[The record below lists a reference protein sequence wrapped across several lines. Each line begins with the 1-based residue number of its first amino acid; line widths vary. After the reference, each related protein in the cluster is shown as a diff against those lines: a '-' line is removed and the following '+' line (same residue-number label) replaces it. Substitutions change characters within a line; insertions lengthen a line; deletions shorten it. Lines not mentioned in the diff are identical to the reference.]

1 MTTKILDLNNIE
13 RKLFW
18 ILISFIAL
26 CVSLY
31 VFSVFSFTMS
41 GAQITREENT
51 ARELTASG
59 GELEAEYLAL
69 QNSIT
74 LSYAQSLG
82 LEEVKVKFA
91 NVPIAPKL
99 SMAR

>member
-26 CVSLY
+26 CICVY
-31 VFSVFSFTMS
+31 VWAVFSFTMS
-41 GAQITREENT
+41 GAQIEKDANTMKTLTENQ
-51 ARELTASG
+51 
-59 GELEAEYLAL
+59 GELESEYLAL

-82 LEEVKVKFA
+82 LQEVKVKYA
-91 NVPIAPKL
+91 DIQTAPKL